1 MRKVKCY
8 KFILNKWACPKL
20 ANRYRKI
27 LRDWVIENDYEITPL
42 LVKDDVYVY
51 ATDKDVLHMVITDP
65 YWEDLPRELSFGEDI
80 LEFLMDAVENRDDDD
95 DDIEEKFLDYL
106 TE

>member
-1 MRKVKCY
+1 
-8 KFILNKWACPKL
+8 
-20 ANRYRKI
+20 
-27 LRDWVIENDYEITPL
+27 
-42 LVKDDVYVY
+42 
-51 ATDKDVLHMVITDP
+51 MVITDP

-95 DDIEEKFLDYL
+95 YDIEEEFLDYL

>member
-20 ANRYRKI
+20 ADRYRKI

-42 LVKDDVYVY
+42 LVKDDEIGRAHV
-51 ATDKDVLHMVITDP
+51 
-65 YWEDLPRELSFGEDI
+65 
-80 LEFLMDAVENRDDDD
+80 
-95 DDIEEKFLDYL
+95 
-106 TE
+106 